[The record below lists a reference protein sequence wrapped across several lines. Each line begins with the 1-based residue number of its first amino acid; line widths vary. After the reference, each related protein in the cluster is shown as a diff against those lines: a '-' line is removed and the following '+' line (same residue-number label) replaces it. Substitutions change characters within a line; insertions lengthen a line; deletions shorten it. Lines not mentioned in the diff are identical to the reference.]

1 MAASVP
7 TLKFAPGDLH
17 RAFAIAKLVKPQTG
31 DYVLKVQG
39 RTLSIVSYDARKYA
53 RAEIKADEVK
63 SLPDDFVS
71 DEFFLSDDRKTLLD
85 TDLQQMEIKVTDKGM
100 NLVARDADKTKER
113 KAVIRRRPDNSRR
126 PRLPKRLEVDR
137 DLAMTVKA
145 SVLEDLLRHVSCSA
159 LVKET
164 KTEDDMRVN
173 QVHFY
178 KDHECVYAN
187 ARSHATVVRYPGL
200 NLDCSIVSSDIPLI
214 KQFCAKLGDE
224 EVLFGQD
231 KTHVY
236 VQDPRT
242 GSCVFASRVNAKRP
256 EFSPV
261 GFEEELFSTV
271 ISIYGDELNTSVG
284 WAVTAV
290 EGTSRITFAT
300 APPTRED
307 KGNADLV
314 LSADG
319 EVVSKFPVTVEK
331 GALRAD
337 FHIGCMSSIATYLAH
352 EDAIIRYAHKTN
364 PTVLD
369 ISMVSKVSK
378 VRVRHFI
385 RSMKEKS

>member
-1 MAASVP
+1 MASRAP
-7 TLKFAPGDLH
+7 TLRFSPGELRRGFAV
-17 RAFAIAKLVKPQTG
+17 AKLVKPQTG

-39 RTLSIVSYDARKYA
+39 DTLSIVSYDARKYA
-53 RAEIKADEVK
+53 RAEIKAGVVV
-63 SLPDDFVS
+63 SLPDDYVS

-85 TDLQQMEIKVTDKGM
+85 TDLQQVEIRVTDKGM
-100 NLVARDADKTKER
+100 NIVAHDADKTKER

-126 PRLPKRLEVDR
+126 PRLPKRLEADR
-137 DLAMTVKA
+137 DHAMSVKA
-145 SVLEDLLRHVSCSA
+145 SVLEDMLRHVSCSA

-187 ARSHATVVRYPGL
+187 ARSHATVVHHPGL

-214 KQFCAKLGDE
+214 KQFCAKLGEE

-231 KTHVY
+231 RTHVY
-236 VQDPRT
+236 VQDPRS
-242 GSCVFASRVNAKRP
+242 GSCVFASRVSGKRP
-256 EFSPV
+256 EFSTA
-261 GFEEELFSTV
+261 GFEEDLFKTV
-271 ISIYGDELNTSVG
+271 ISIYGDELNSSVG
-284 WAVTAV
+284 WAITAV

-300 APPTRED
+300 APPTREG

-314 LSADG
+314 LLADG
-319 EVVSKFPVTVEK
+319 EVVSKFPVTAAGDLK
-331 GALRAD
+331 AD
-337 FHIGCMSSIATYLAH
+337 FHIGCMSSIAAYLAH
-352 EDAIIRYAHKTN
+352 EDVTLRYGHKNN
-364 PTVLD
+364 PTLLD

-385 RSMKEKS
+385 RSMKERA

>member
-17 RAFAIAKLVKPQTG
+17 RGFAIAKLVKPQTG

-39 RTLSIVSYDARKYA
+39 NTLSIVSYDARKYA
-53 RAEIKADEVK
+53 RAEVKAEVVNA
-63 SLPDDFVS
+63 LPDGYLS

-100 NLVARDADKTKER
+100 NIVARDADKTKER
-113 KAVIRRRPDNSRR
+113 KAVIRKRPDNSRR
-126 PRLPKRLEVDR
+126 PRLPRRLEVDR
-137 DLAMTVKA
+137 GHAMAVKA

-178 KDHECVYAN
+178 KDHEAVYAN

-242 GSCVFASRVNAKRP
+242 GSCVFASRVSGKRP
-256 EFSPV
+256 EFSLA
-261 GFEEELFSTV
+261 GFEEELFGTV
-271 ISIYGDELNTSVG
+271 VSIYGDELNTSVS

-331 GALRAD
+331 GALKAD
-337 FHIGCMSSIATYLAH
+337 FHIGCMSSIAAYLAH
-352 EDAIIRYAHKTN
+352 EDAVLRYGHKTN
-364 PTVLD
+364 PTLLD
-369 ISMVSKVSK
+369 ISMTSKVSK

-385 RSMKEKS
+385 RSMKERA